1 MEEIAKELCKL
12 NENLLKFYS
21 VYIDELKRKDE
32 FNHQLNNRL
41 YELTKEIQ
49 DLKFKVERK

>member
-12 NENLLKFYS
+12 NENLLQFCS
-21 VYIDELKRKDE
+21 VYINELKRKDE
-32 FNHQLNNRL
+32 FNYQLNNRL
-41 YELTKEIQ
+41 CELTKEIQ

>member
-21 VYIDELKRKDE
+21 VYLDELKRKDE